1 MLTLAGVSRFRAHRV
16 AGTVTPNQDTS
27 AFSEYG
33 DRADNSF
40 QDWSYKK

>member
-1 MLTLAGVSRFRAHRV
+1 MLTLAGVSRFRARRV

-40 QDWSYKK
+40 QERSYKN